1 MPEEL
6 IERIKRKDRKAQFE
20 FYQRYSVPLF
30 RLTYRYITNEQDA
43 GSIVNMAFFKIFG
56 HIRDFNYKD
65 PDSLMAWMKKI
76 VINESLM
83 FLRQKFTY
91 AELDGNT
98 AKDLLFDN
106 LPEDHLILEDYYTLI
121 RKLPYD
127 LRTVFN
133 LHALDG
139 FSHNEIANHLKIKEA
154 SSRAYLSKARK
165 MLQNYIIKRIS
176 DG

>member
-43 GSIVNMAFFKIFG
+43 GSIVNMAFFKIFYN
-56 HIRDFNYKD
+56 IREFNYKD
-65 PDSLMAWMKKI
+65 QNSLMAWMKKI

-121 RKLPYD
+121 RKLPDD

>member
-1 MPEEL
+1 
-6 IERIKRKDRKAQFE
+6 
-20 FYQRYSVPLF
+20 
-30 RLTYRYITNEQDA
+30 
-43 GSIVNMAFFKIFG
+43 
-56 HIRDFNYKD
+56 
-65 PDSLMAWMKKI
+65 
-76 VINESLM
+76 M

-121 RKLPYD
+121 RKLPDD